1 LCSNG
6 ESAKQIRVGPR
17 HDAAPTRP
25 RRLGIRARGHR
36 RPRPPPTEAAHHP
49 RRAPFPGRPAP
60 RGASEPVLHAPPR
73 RRVVRAPCTRRTAGP
88 SAVRFVHAR
97 AEERLSTTASRRRRR
112 GHTSRV
118 YLSTV
123 ARPARPY
130 RAALAVRR
138 HGRQHRLGELL
149 PTPATKL
156 CTHAHPFPV
165 TCNTTPRRA
174 LRRPRRRL
182 ASSQAAAAGAA
193 PHHRPSSPAPLH
205 SRLRPRVG

>member
-1 LCSNG
+1 VLKRGISKTNSCRP
-6 ESAKQIRVGPR
+6 APRRRAHTAAPPR
-17 HDAAPTRP
+17 HP
-25 RRLGIRARGHR
+25 
-36 RPRPPPTEAAHHP
+36 RPRPPPTEATADRGRTPPETCSFPRPTCAP
-49 RRAPFPGRPAP
+49 RRIGARAP
-60 RGASEPVLHAPPR
+60 RAFPSPR
-73 RRVVRAPCTRRTAGP
+73 RTRT
-88 SAVRFVHAR
+88 VHAR
-97 AEERLSTTASRRRRR
+97 AEERLSTAASRRRRR

-123 ARPARPY
+123 AHPARPY